1 MTTFDSNPAPPADK
15 PAIDY
20 WLMGFLMLTPVIGI
34 GGTAVYTYLTGFELW
49 MPLLALAMYVA
60 VGLSICAGYHRFF
73 SHKSYEAARP
83 VQIFYAIFGAMAAQN
98 SILSWSSSHRTHHQ
112 YVDRDWDPY
121 SIKRGFWWAHIL
133 WIFHKHDAPD
143 VEGNARDLLA
153 NPIVQWQARWY
164 KVLVIAVGFGLPT
177 LIGAL
182 FGDALAGLLWGG
194 FLRLVVIHH
203 TTFFVNSLAHYLGE
217 PRYNAEV
224 SARDNWAVALLTL
237 GEGYHSFHHRFPADY
252 RNGIRWFHWDPA
264 KWFIAA
270 LRSVGLASR
279 LRATPTPRV
288 EQARMEAA
296 LRAVEPHLAAVPG
309 PVAEEIHRLRTAAA
323 THLAAAVA
331 LWRRHLAER
340 SSDASSAWRT
350 TRRNARQQLRLCR
363 LHWTRAC
370 KTAQSMIDPSAGASA
385 IPIASSPGGPPWERR
400 RE

>member
-1 MTTFDSNPAPPADK
+1 MTTDDSSSASSAQK

-34 GGTAVYTYLTGFELW
+34 GGTALYTYVHGFSLW
-49 MPLLALAMYVA
+49 MPLLALAMYLA

-83 VQIFYAIFGAMAAQN
+83 VQLFYAIFGAMAAQN
-98 SILSWSSSHRTHHQ
+98 AILWWASSHRTHHQ

-133 WIFHKHDAPD
+133 WIFHDHDAPD

-153 NPIVQWQARWY
+153 NPIVQWQERWY
-164 KVLVIAVGFGLPT
+164 KVLVIVGGFGLPT
-177 LIGAL
+177 LIGAF

-194 FLRLVVIHH
+194 FLRLVVVHH
-203 TTFFVNSLAHYLGE
+203 TTFFVNSLAHYVGE

-252 RNGIRWFHWDPA
+252 RNGVRWFHCDPA
-264 KWFIAA
+264 KWFIVA
-270 LRSVGLASR
+270 LRSVGLASD
-279 LRATPTPRV
+279 LRSTPTPRV

-296 LRAVEPHLAAVPG
+296 LHVVEPHLAAAPES
-309 PVAEEIHRLRTAAA
+309 VAEEIRRLRTAARKD
-323 THLAAAVA
+323 LAAAVA
-331 LWRRHLAER
+331 LWRRYLAER
-340 SSDASSAWRT
+340 SSGASRSWRA
-350 TRRNARQQLRLCR
+350 TRRNARRHLRLCR
-363 LHWTRAC
+363 LHWTAAC
-370 KTAQSMIDPSAGASA
+370 KTARSMIDSRALPTMAMEG
-385 IPIASSPGGPPWERR
+385 RR
-400 RE
+400 R